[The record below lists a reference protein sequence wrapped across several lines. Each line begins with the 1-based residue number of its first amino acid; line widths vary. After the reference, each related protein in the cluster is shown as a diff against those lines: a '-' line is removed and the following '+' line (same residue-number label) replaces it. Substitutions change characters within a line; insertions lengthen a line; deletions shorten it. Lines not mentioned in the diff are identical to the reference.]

1 MKVLDG
7 EILFLYDAKM
17 ANPNGDPDEENK
29 PRMDYATHRALVSDV
44 RLKRYLRD
52 YWLDQ
57 GKDVW
62 VHTLDGQTVTADE
75 RVRGLAKTFEK
86 EKGTKIDLNKI
97 KEKMDIPS
105 AFTEW
110 LLCNLIDIRLFGAT
124 ITIKGN
130 RSGEG
135 ATITFTG
142 PVQFAWGYSLH
153 QVEIVES
160 ATISSTFAG
169 RESEFGTFGKDWR
182 LYYGLIGFSG
192 RVSRRR
198 GEATGLQEAGLD
210 ALEDALLR
218 AIPTEATTRSKYGQT
233 PRLYL
238 HVRFKEGAAPFP
250 PLGDLRDRV
259 RFVPKEGIAERKV
272 RGVEDYTLD
281 LSELRNLL
289 QTHASAIEETRLWLH
304 PELRVTGF
312 DGLPAEVRVG

>member
-17 ANPNGDPDEENK
+17 SNPNGDPDEENK

-62 VHTLDGQTVTADE
+62 VRTLEGDTVTADQ
-75 RVRGLAKTFEK
+75 RLKALAEVYNQSTGEK
-86 EKGTKIDLNKI
+86 VDVKKAVPE
-97 KEKMDIPS
+97 
-105 AFTEW
+105 AFIAW
-110 LLCNLIDIRLFGAT
+110 LLARLIDVRLFGAT
-124 ITIKGN
+124 MPIKGE
-130 RSGEG
+130 SAGQG
-135 ATITFTG
+135 GGLTFTG
-142 PVQFAWGYSLH
+142 PVQFAWGFSLH

-160 ATISSTFAG
+160 ATVSSTFAG

-198 GEATGLQEAGLD
+198 GEATRLTEADLD
-210 ALEDALLR
+210 ALEDALLK
-218 AIPTEATTRSKYGQT
+218 AIPAEATTRSKYGQT

-238 HVRFKEGAAPFP
+238 HVRFKEGAQPFP

-259 RFVPKEGIAERKV
+259 RFVPREGLAERKV

-281 LSELRNLL
+281 LSDLSELL
-289 QTHASAIEETRLWLH
+289 QAHAGVIEEPRLWLH
-304 PELRVTGF
+304 PELRVTGLKA
-312 DGLPAEVRVG
+312 LPAKVRVG

>member
-62 VHTLDGQTVTADE
+62 VRTLDGQTVTADE
-75 RVRGLAKTFEK
+75 RLRALAEAYAKETGEK
-86 EKGTKIDLNKI
+86 VNVK
-97 KEKMDIPS
+97 KEVPDSFIR
-105 AFTEW
+105 W
-110 LLCNLIDIRLFGAT
+110 LLERLIDVRLFGAT
-124 ITIKGN
+124 MPIKGE
-130 RSGEG
+130 SAGQG
-135 ATITFTG
+135 GGLTFTG

-198 GEATGLQEAGLD
+198 GEATGLQEADLD

-218 AIPTEATTRSKYGQT
+218 AIPAEATTRSKYGQT

-289 QTHASAIEETRLWLH
+289 QTHASVIEETRLGLH
-304 PELRVTGF
+304 PELRVTGLE
-312 DGLPAEVRVG
+312 GLPAEVRVG